1 MKCTFPVAV
10 LLVIVL
16 PLSLAQGRRS
26 ATYVG
31 HAKVAAAASGADL
44 ATGPDF
50 TVMMMKRT
58 GAGRVEVH
66 AKETDTFYVLDGE
79 ATFVTGGTMIG
90 GRTSRPNQQLGQSI
104 QGGQMYG
111 LSKGDVIVIQA
122 GTPHWF
128 KQVPRSITYYVVKV
142 VKP

>member
-1 MKCTFPVAV
+1 MRRGLLIAALVAAV
-10 LLVIVL
+10 LSTGV
-16 PLSLAQGRRS
+16 AQVRQKV
-26 ATYVG
+26 TYVG

-58 GAGRVEVH
+58 GAGHVEVH
-66 AKETDTFYVLDGE
+66 AKETDTFYILDGE

-90 GRTSRPNQQLGQSI
+90 GRISRPNQQLGESI
-104 QGGQMYG
+104 QGGQTYR
-111 LSKGDVIVIQA
+111 LTKGDVIVIRA

-128 KQVPRSITYYVVKV
+128 KQVPRSIKYYVVKV
-142 VKP
+142 INS